1 MSKEIIGVNTE
12 NGPVTP
18 YSQLHDGEKA
28 TVEAVRHLHGLSQLT
43 GVANPTGVIVFAA
56 IGEGAMT
63 QFTAYATPDQPNAI
77 KAALEQARNAGT
89 SSKTT
94 LAISVTG
101 SPEDREL
108 SDRHMEAF
116 LEQGGR
122 AVLFIGSDNSVV
134 INSNE
139 PVFEN

>member
-18 YSQLHDGEKA
+18 YSQLHAGERG
-28 TVEAVRHLHGLSQLT
+28 TVDDVLALHEQSRQSGI
-43 GVANPTGVIVFAA
+43 ANPVGVIVFAS